1 MLDEVV
7 IFVKLIHQEMRHFDM
22 VKFKKNSVFVQKFEG
37 DIELSWVD
45 RLLESL
51 SDQSNEV
58 IFQKFPLK
66 SEY

>member
-7 IFVKLIHQEMRHFDM
+7 IFVKLIHQGRRHFDL
-22 VKFKKNSVFVQKFEG
+22 VKFKKNSELVQKFEG